1 MSKITDILQ
10 QVYKP
15 FCAIIAYKAEKGA
28 SSEEMFY
35 LEQHSILKD
44 GSMGAGK
51 PLKKKTLVDMMSVL
65 SKSNAQIDSSIYGA
79 IPDNVLYCD
88 TRIGR
93 EKLVWYHKPEERFLF
108 FKDDLDIPNGAMVVP
123 GLVYAVQNKKLAVY
137 AFKGNKPKSNL
148 FFAPFMNT
156 TDTYVCLGNS
166 KVAFPE
172 ERTFENIME
181 YWENMFW
188 KSEFSHILGEN
199 PCLGNL
205 STITK
210 DCILNKTPFPQ
221 DMLRPT
227 SKKLNDLLK

>member
-10 QVYKP
+10 QVYEP

-65 SKSNAQIDSSIYGA
+65 SKSNTQIDSSIYGA

-123 GLVYAVQNKKLAVY
+123 GLVYVVQNKKLAVY

-172 ERTFENIME
+172 ERTFENIMG
-181 YWENMFW
+181 
-188 KSEFSHILGEN
+188 ILGGHVLEIGVFAHPWREPLPRELVYN
-199 PCLGNL
+199 HERLYSEQYSV
-205 STITK
+205 STGHAETYK
-210 DCILNKTPFPQ
+210 QET
-221 DMLRPT
+221 
-227 SKKLNDLLK
+227 